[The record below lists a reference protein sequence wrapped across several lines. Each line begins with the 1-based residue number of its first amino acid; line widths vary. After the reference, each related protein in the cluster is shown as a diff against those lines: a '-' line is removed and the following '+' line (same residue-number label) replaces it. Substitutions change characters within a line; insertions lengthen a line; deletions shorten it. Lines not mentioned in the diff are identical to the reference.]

1 MKAIASLAILL
12 LAMTVAPS
20 WAQNGPIALLPP
32 PPPTR
37 PPPTR
42 PPGNPG
48 SDGLFTTTDSPD
60 YCRHLQGQVNEQMRD
75 NKDASGEEAQHLSR
89 EGERLCANGQTRS
102 GIQHLRNAYRMLRVP
117 AARTMR

>member
-1 MKAIASLAILL
+1 MKAIARLSVLPLALL
-12 LAMTVAPS
+12 LAVTAAPS

-37 PPPTR
+37 PPASPPT
-42 PPGNPG
+42 G
-48 SDGLFTTTDSPD
+48 GLYTTTDSPD
-60 YCRHLQGQVNEQMRD
+60 YCRQLQGQVHDQLRD
-75 NKDASGEEAQHLSR
+75 NKDATGPEAQHLSQ

-117 AARTMR
+117 AARTAR